1 MFHVCFSPDKVT
13 DVWGFL
19 GSTANVMVAFTLP
32 CAAYL
37 KIRLHLPRKREKHG
51 KVLYKKWVAGGL
63 VFISV
68 VAAVACTGTNFYLVS
83 SRDQDGP

>member
-1 MFHVCFSPDKVT
+1 MT

-37 KIRLHLPRKREKHG
+37 KIRLHLPRLRRKQKG
-51 KVLYKKWVAGGL
+51 ILYKKWVAGGL

-68 VAAVACTGTNFYLVS
+68 VTSIACTANSFYLVS
-83 SRDQDGP
+83 TRNEDGP

>member
-1 MFHVCFSPDKVT
+1 MKVT

-37 KIRLHLPRKREKHG
+37 KIRLHLPRRREK
-51 KVLYKKWVAGGL
+51 KVTFLYKKWVAGAL
-63 VFISV
+63 VVISV
-68 VAAVACTGTNFYLVS
+68 VAAVACTITNFYLIS
-83 SRDQDGP
+83 TREQDAP